1 MLFCEFQRGPILH
14 RVNTL
19 NKVQPVT
26 LETAER
32 QLMVIE
38 TVSAGKTNYKVT
50 IINYDMKTWFFR
62 FNVFGHCVSITITKP
77 IYLYSSSCTHTAQ
90 GSTDKDW
97 WYVDLEANYSIG
109 YVRITT
115 RDGYQNNGML
125 NTELLYIRLQI
136 IGSHSFD

>member
-38 TVSAGKTNYKVT
+38 TTSAGKTSFETN
-50 IINYDMKTWFFR
+50 MK
-62 FNVFGHCVSITITKP
+62 
-77 IYLYSSSCTHTAQ
+77 
-90 GSTDKDW
+90 D
-97 WYVDLEANYSIG
+97 
-109 YVRITT
+109 
-115 RDGYQNNGML
+115 
-125 NTELLYIRLQI
+125 QI
-136 IGSHSFD
+136 IK